1 MNYEFNNRDKNFII
15 INFIISLI
23 FDYILLSS
31 IINN

>member
-1 MNYEFNNRDKNFII
+1 MNYEFNNRDK
-15 INFIISLI
+15 NFIISLI